1 MSWCIPIF
9 AAWFGDPGGVVP
21 SAYQRWQL
29 EARHFVQT
37 SCLHIDLRFRCN
49 CSRLY
54 RGLTILGRQKCL
66 PKTVSETV
74 YQSHNSIGSNDGYL
88 QTSLQSRH
96 RATWHTIPLQA
107 MVFWLACE
115 LLCVLPSLILLNLA
129 TNHHPFC
136 LAHPSR
142 CLIALF
148 PPVAIVVVCK
158 LVYNLGTERHGTL
171 FPCKQWS
178 SGWLASCY
186 VCCQALFC

>member
-1 MSWCIPIF
+1 MCAAKPYF
-9 AAWFGDPGGVVP
+9 AEPCH
-21 SAYQRWQL
+21 QRPPL
-29 EARHFVQT
+29 LSGTSFKVFDCLIST
-37 SCLHIDLRFRCN
+37 SSNCSCL
-49 CSRLY
+49 
-54 RGLTILGRQKCL
+54 
-66 PKTVSETV
+66 
-74 YQSHNSIGSNDGYL
+74 
-88 QTSLQSRH
+88 QTGPQSRH

-129 TNHHPFC
+129 TNDHPFC
-136 LAHPSR
+136 LAHLSR

-158 LVYNLGTERHGTL
+158 LVHNLGTERHGTL

-178 SGWLASCY
+178 SGWLLASCY